1 MSGVTITGKDNDKN
15 KYVCS
20 SYRIAFDGKGESK
33 FGNDLVRN
41 VIISVFIIVHHPI
54 LITARIIS

>member
-1 MSGVTITGKDNDKN
+1 MTSTGKDNDKN
-15 KYVCS
+15 KYVYS
-20 SYRIAFDGKGESK
+20 SYRIVFDGKGECK
-33 FGNDLVRN
+33 FGNDSVRN